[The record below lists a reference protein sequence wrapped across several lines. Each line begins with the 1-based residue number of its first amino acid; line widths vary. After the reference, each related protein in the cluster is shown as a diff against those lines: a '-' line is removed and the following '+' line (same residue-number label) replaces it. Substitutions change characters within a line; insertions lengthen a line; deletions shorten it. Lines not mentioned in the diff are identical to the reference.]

1 MLTSNQKSLPK
12 VILSNGN
19 PTTTSL
25 NVAQVFEKEHKVI
38 LRAIN
43 NIITEISQDFNEH
56 NFVPVEYTDA
66 KNEKRPM
73 YILTRDAFTLLAM
86 GFTGKKAMQ
95 FKLAYIEAFNKMEAE
110 LKRQQEQK
118 ALPETSSALS
128 TAKDRQPI
136 FNLVRQWAKQKGIF
150 HKDCWKMIHK
160 EFSLHSISELPKNKI
175 QDVCNFICNEL
186 GIEPITIDQPA
197 LEQQTPQEQSLPVP
211 AKTAKPQLTFLP
223 VPQKLPALMFDYE
236 PNEFAAFHA
245 RQMLERYGYKPYAY
259 NAYMLSCKAC
269 ELFNDFEQKIKE
281 LMKDYGKISKPVY
294 SAMYAKVTDMDSEVL
309 QDTSRHNT
317 KEELDRH
324 NACVNFTS
332 TMWQTLDKTYSKL
345 MYSRS
350 DYLRN
355 EVDQMIQTMRHTAKV
370 LDM

>member
-1 MLTSNQKSLPK
+1 MTNLVTLN
-12 VILSNGN
+12 NGRA
-19 PTTTSL
+19 TTTSL
-25 NVAQVFEKEHKVI
+25 LIAETFEKKHYNVLQSIENLKPNLPV
-38 LRAIN
+38 
-43 NIITEISQDFNEH
+43 DFWKL
-56 NFVPVEYTDA
+56 NFQFSNYETKSG
-66 KNEKRPM
+66 KNTVMQNSM

-175 QDVCNFICNEL
+175 QDVCNFICDQL
-186 GIEPITIDQPA
+186 GIEHITIDQPA
-197 LEQQTPQEQSLPVP
+197 IEEQAPQEQSLPVP
-211 AKTAKPQLTFLP
+211 AKPTKPELTFLP
-223 VPQKLPALMFDYE
+223 VPQKLPTLMFDYE
-236 PNEFAAFHA
+236 PNDFAAFHA
-245 RQMLERYGYKPYAY
+245 RQMLERYGYKQYAY

-269 ELFNDFEQKIKE
+269 ELFNDFEQKIQE
-281 LMKDYGKISKPVY
+281 LMKDYDKIAKPVY
-294 SAMYAKVTDMDSEVL
+294 SAMYAKVTDNDSEVL
-309 QDTSRHNT
+309 QDGRLNT
-317 KEELDRH
+317 REELDRH
-324 NACVNFTS
+324 GACVNFTS
-332 TMWQTLDKTYSKL
+332 TMWQTLDKTYSKF
-345 MYSRS
+345 MHSRS

-355 EVDQMIQTMRHTAKV
+355 EVDQMIQTLRHTAKV